1 MPRVL
6 ALAQT
11 FLDLTGN
18 HFRETAFTAFLQA
31 FQESTVLEL
40 REVSAAVPAMKL
52 VLLERIAARC
62 RCLLRIPRDHPMA
75 WAYACGVCGTLRRL
89 PGRTFSNR

>member
-11 FLDLTGN
+11 LLDLTGN
-18 HFRETAFTAFLQA
+18 HFRETAFTAFFQA
-31 FQESTVLEL
+31 FQQSTVLEL
-40 REVSAAVPAMKL
+40 REVSAAVSAMKL

-62 RCLLRIPRDHPMA
+62 R
-75 WAYACGVCGTLRRL
+75 ACSAI
-89 PGRTFSNR
+89 PGRIQWLGHMRAELA